1 MPKRLPIPQL
11 ERLHIEVTNVCN
23 FKCEFCPDAI
33 MQRRR
38 GHMDPVLL
46 EQILEEVAATQLAR
60 VIAFH
65 LMGEPL
71 IYPYIFQG
79 IHMAV
84 ERGLN
89 LHLTSNGSTFALWPE
104 HIEKLIR
111 SRLPKLTISLQTP
124 DPVTF
129 TLRGAP
135 PRLSPERYFQGITDF
150 LQAHLRSESPTQV
163 HLKFLDT
170 SPHPFLVPHKALSVI
185 NSGQQMRAELSAWA
199 TRALQ
204 GIPDAP
210 DPDWMGSRIAA
221 HRPGRWQQIRLHPRL
236 VLETFPLD
244 SWGNVETKHVIPA
257 RWGYCNGVSGQAGV
271 LCDGTVVPCCK
282 DYEGRIPL
290 GKLALG
296 GSLGEILAGQPACAL
311 RQGFNRLQVNNPV
324 CQRCMG
330 GDTPGKALARQ
341 AGSIAY
347 FKVYRPL
354 KQKLEPGWGE
364 V

>member
-1 MPKRLPIPQL
+1 MPKPLSMLQL

-33 MQRRR
+33 MVRRR
-38 GHMDPVLL
+38 GHMDPALL
-46 EQILEEVAATQLAR
+46 EQILDEVATTQLAR
-60 VIAFH
+60 VVAFH

-71 IYPYIFQG
+71 IYPHIFQG

-84 ERGLN
+84 ARGLD

-104 HIEKLIR
+104 HIDKLLH
-111 SRLPKLTISLQTP
+111 SHLPKLTISLQTP

-129 TLRGAP
+129 TIRGAP
-135 PRLSPERYFQGITDF
+135 PRLTPERYFAGITQF
-150 LQAHLRSESPTQV
+150 LQAHLRSDSPTQV

-185 NSGQQMRAELSAWA
+185 NSAQQMRSELSAWA
-199 TRALQ
+199 TRVLQ

-210 DPDWMGSRIAA
+210 DPDWVGSQIATY
-221 HRPGRWQQIRLHPRL
+221 RPGRWQQIRLHPRL

-244 SWGNVETKHVIPA
+244 SWGNVETERVIPA
-257 RWGYCNGVSGQAGV
+257 RWGYCNGASGQAGV
-271 LCDGTVVPCCK
+271 LYDGTVVPCCK

-290 GKLALG
+290 GQVMLG
-296 GSLGEILAGQPACAL
+296 GSLLDILAGQPACAL
-311 RQGFNRLQVNNPV
+311 RQGFNRFQVNNAV

-330 GDTPGKALARQ
+330 ADTSGKALLRQ

-347 FKVYRPL
+347 FKLYRPL
-354 KQKLEPGWGE
+354 KQKLDPGWGE